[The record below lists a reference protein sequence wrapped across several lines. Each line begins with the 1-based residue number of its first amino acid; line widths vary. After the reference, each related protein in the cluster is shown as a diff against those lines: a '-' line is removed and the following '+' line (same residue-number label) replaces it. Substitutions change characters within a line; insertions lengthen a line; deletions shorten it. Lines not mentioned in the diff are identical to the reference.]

1 MAIEKIINIKVNKK
15 DADSSVKE
23 LDKNIKTTEQS
34 TQGLNNSLDKM
45 SGGAVSAF
53 RAFKS
58 GLMSVVKGF
67 KSLRVAIIAT
77 GIGALIVGI
86 LAVKTAFTNT
96 EEGQNKFAKL
106 MGIIGSVTGNFID
119 LIAGL
124 GEKIISIFENPKQAI
139 IDLKNLIVENI
150 TNRISSLIE
159 TFGFLGSTI
168 KKVFTGD
175 FTGAIE
181 EAKKAGNSYID
192 TMTGV
197 KNTIDKVTSS
207 VKDFSDEIIKEGK
220 IAAQIADQRAK
231 ADKIER
237 SLIVER
243 AEANKK
249 IADLRFKS
257 EQRDKFSAAERI
269 AFLKEASSISE
280 EITNK
285 EIAANKLRLQ
295 AQIEENKLSGSN
307 KADLDAVAQ
316 LKAKEIQLDTAKL
329 NLQKRLQTSLTTFQN
344 EEKSAN
350 KASLEAKK
358 KAQEEEAES
367 ETKRLENIAEI
378 QDEFKK
384 KREDELAESE
394 IEKLELEKNRKL
406 KELEDLKAS
415 EQQKADVIAF
425 YNNKINNQTVKN
437 EKTAND
443 KKKKDA
449 KKLEKAKI
457 AFAQKGLSLISALA
471 GKGSDI
477 GKGVAVAQA
486 TISGIEGVQN
496 AYSTAQKSPITL
508 LNPAYP
514 IIQAGIAGAFSA
526 LQIKKIL
533 STNNSSSGAS
543 GASDNSSVPA
553 PSAPS
558 FNLVQGTD
566 SNQIAQS
573 LQNNNNQPV
582 EAFVVGS
589 SVTTQQELDNNKIEI
604 GSI

>member
-168 KKVFTGD
+168 KKLFARD